1 MLLCDGC
8 DKGFHTYC
16 PVPAIEEIPDG
27 DWFCS
32 KCSANENGE
41 GGTPGSEES
50 KRLGSGRSTR
60 RRKSRWSSG
69 VVPKKKSSIK
79 KKILE
84 SDEEEAN
91 EEAKENTNDVS
102 DGDKAKME
110 TSDLDLTPRSPQ
122 PNIPHAVPSSNP
134 GPSSSAAQNVPAP
147 DTAVEADPS
156 IPTGVRIDNAKVLQ
170 WSNDLVRFTDNFPVE
185 KLERVYTSMAK
196 VSTST

>member
-16 PVPAIEEIPDG
+16 PVPAIEEIPEG

-32 KCSANENGE
+32 KCENGE

-84 SDEEEAN
+84 SDEEDP
-91 EEAKENTNDVS
+91 EETKETNDVS
-102 DGDKAKME
+102 EDRSKME

-122 PNIPHAVPSSNP
+122 PNIPQAASNINS
-134 GPSSSAAQNVPAP
+134 G
-147 DTAVEADPS
+147 
-156 IPTGVRIDNAKVLQ
+156 K
-170 WSNDLVRFTDNFPVE
+170 WH
-185 KLERVYTSMAK
+185 
-196 VSTST
+196 

>member
-32 KCSANENGE
+32 KCAANENAE
-41 GGTPGSEES
+41 GGTPGSEEG

-84 SDEEEAN
+84 SDEEEAP
-91 EEAKENTNDVS
+91 EETQEPNDVS
-102 DGDKAKME
+102 GERSKME

-122 PNIPHAVPSSNP
+122 PNIPQAASNSNP
-134 GPSSSAAQNVPAP
+134 GNVHE
-147 DTAVEADPS
+147 T
-156 IPTGVRIDNAKVLQ
+156 
-170 WSNDLVRFTDNFPVE
+170 
-185 KLERVYTSMAK
+185 KL
-196 VSTST
+196 